1 MILLGLLWRRII
13 LLEEMPMKS
22 WCGVMLVLL
31 VPACRDY
38 DLRPRLVDDD
48 GLIPAEQYAAYGREQ
63 AQAIA
68 IAREFAQ
75 AHEGSSPSQL
85 VRKAEAAMKYART
98 LPDVVDIQAD
108 PLGLVLTVQFKSG
121 WRTMVT
127 PLDDGKRGAE
137 TPGLPANPRR

>member
-1 MILLGLLWRRII
+1 
-13 LLEEMPMKS
+13 
-22 WCGVMLVLL
+22 VL

-38 DLRPRLVDDD
+38 DLRPHLVDDD
-48 GLIPAEQYAAYGREQ
+48 GLISAERFAGYGREQ

-75 AHEGSSPSQL
+75 ANEGSSPRQL
-85 VRKAEAAMKYART
+85 TRQAEAAVKYART
-98 LPDVVDIQAD
+98 LPDVVDVKAD

-127 PLDDGKRGAE
+127 PLDDGKRGAD
-137 TPGLPANPRR
+137 TPGLPKPRR

>member
-1 MILLGLLWRRII
+1 
-13 LLEEMPMKS
+13 MKS
-22 WCGVMLVLL
+22 WCGIMLLVV

-38 DLRPRLVDDD
+38 DFRPHLVDDD

-75 AHEGSSPSQL
+75 AEEGSSPRHLIRQ
-85 VRKAEAAMKYART
+85 AETAVKYART
-98 LPDVVDIQAD
+98 LPDVVDVKAD
-108 PLGLVLTVQFKSG
+108 PPGLVLTIQFKSG

-137 TPGLPANPRR
+137 TPGLPANSRR